1 MAGRV
6 VVNVLIPPRVPGPDS
21 SCNGAIPILGDEA
34 RPPSSPDEGAEVD
47 LRVGLR
53 VGASLPAV
61 RMLPQRLLFLHPC
74 LA

>member
-21 SCNGAIPILGDEA
+21 SCNGTIPILGDEA

-61 RMLPQRLLFLHPC
+61 LASSTVALFAPP
-74 LA
+74 A